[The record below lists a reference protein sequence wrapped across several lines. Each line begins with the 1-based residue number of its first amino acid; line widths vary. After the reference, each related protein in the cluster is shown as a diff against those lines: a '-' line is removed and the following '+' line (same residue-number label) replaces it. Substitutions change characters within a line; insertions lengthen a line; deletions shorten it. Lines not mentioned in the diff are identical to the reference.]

1 MSFVKVSR
9 NADIVYN
16 YDENGIAHV
25 PILEG
30 ECKDCALERVSIQ
43 PGCEWSPD
51 VCKLEEHNQVFLFMS
66 GTGYVKTPRMVY
78 NITEV
83 AVFVPEFD
91 KEKFV
96 IRGHSR

>member
-51 VCKLEEHNQVFLFMS
+51 VYKLEEHNQVFLFMS
-66 GTGYVKTPRMVY
+66 GTGYVKTPRMF
-78 NITEV
+78 ITS
-83 AVFVPEFD
+83 P
-91 KEKFV
+91 KLQCSYRNLIKK
-96 IRGHSR
+96 SL

>member
-51 VCKLEEHNQVFLFMS
+51 VYKLEEHNQVFLFMS
-66 GTGYVKTPRMVY
+66 GTGYVKTPRMVCSY
-78 NITEV
+78 RNLIKKNLS
-83 AVFVPEFD
+83 FVVRQTV
-91 KEKFV
+91 K
-96 IRGHSR
+96 SL

>member
-43 PGCEWSPD
+43 PGSGCH
-51 VCKLEEHNQVFLFMS
+51 VTGRICHR
-66 GTGYVKTPRMVY
+66 GTGKADAC
-78 NITEV
+78 EG
-83 AVFVPEFD
+83 
-91 KEKFV
+91 
-96 IRGHSR
+96 RGGRPGL

>member
-9 NADIVYN
+9 NADIVYK

-43 PGCEWSPD
+43 PG
-51 VCKLEEHNQVFLFMS
+51 
-66 GTGYVKTPRMVY
+66 
-78 NITEV
+78 
-83 AVFVPEFD
+83 
-91 KEKFV
+91 
-96 IRGHSR
+96 

>member
-1 MSFVKVSR
+1 M
-9 NADIVYN
+9 
-16 YDENGIAHV
+16 

-51 VCKLEEHNQVFLFMS
+51 VYKLEEHNQVFLFMS

-78 NITEV
+78 NIT
-83 AVFVPEFD
+83 AVSYTHLDVYKRQCENCQL
-91 KEKFV
+91 E
-96 IRGHSR
+96 IRKMYKIYCKMKLV